1 MSLQEHLAH
10 YRGENEISYVAFY
23 IRATCFQKKQRKKQ
37 NNPEFLSFS
46 QGRQRLRKKEKKK
59 NLVISASFEV
69 AVDHILLSV
78 FLYVPVCCVDIHSG
92 SSLGYSLD

>member
-1 MSLQEHLAH
+1 MKSVSWHFTLEQLVFRKSKEK
-10 YRGENEISYVAFY
+10 NK
-23 IRATCFQKKQRKKQ
+23 QK

-46 QGRQRLRKKEKKK
+46 QGRQRLRKKKKKKTKK